1 MSYTDLISF
10 VVKRFLREIGIT
22 PNSAGTAI
30 VVDDNDRDLEQ
41 QSTNAK

>member
-1 MSYTDLISF
+1 MIYTDLIPF
-10 VVKRFLREIGIT
+10 VVRRLLKEIGVT